1 MRQSRKP
8 KCPHCRQLFR
18 PDPRNV
24 TRQKDCS
31 QPECRKASKAAS
43 QKKWLEKP
51 ANHDYFQGTDNTC
64 RVQQWRKCHPGYWRN
79 KHGQS
84 EPLQDSFSP
93 NSVKKQDFTRQLSSH
108 ALQDLLS
115 AQHLVFLGLLAQL
128 TGSPLQDDIVT
139 IGRRLQQ
146 LGQDILNQ
154 PFCCKGGQHDNRQSP
169 HLSTP
174 DPQGSRTIQLGGSP
188 SGP

>member
-93 NSVKKQDFTRQLSSH
+93 NSVKKQDLTRQLSSY
-108 ALQDLLS
+108 A
-115 AQHLVFLGLLAQL
+115 
-128 TGSPLQDDIVT
+128 
-139 IGRRLQQ
+139 
-146 LGQDILNQ
+146 
-154 PFCCKGGQHDNRQSP
+154 
-169 HLSTP
+169 
-174 DPQGSRTIQLGGSP
+174 
-188 SGP
+188 

>member
-1 MRQSRKP
+1 MQKSRKP
-8 KCPHCRQLFR
+8 KCAHCKQLFR

-24 TRQKDCS
+24 KTQKYCS

-51 ANHDYFQGTDNTC
+51 ENQDYFQGSDNIT
-64 RVQQWRKCHPGYWRN
+64 RVQQWRKDHPGYWR
-79 KHGQS
+79 KRQGHP
-84 EPLQDSFSP
+84 EPLQDSLSP
-93 NSVKKQDFTRQLSSH
+93 NLVEKQEVGKQLPNH
-108 ALQDLLS
+108 ALQELLM
-115 AQHLVFLGLLAQL
+115 AQPLVFLGLLAQL
-128 TGSPLQDDIVT
+128 GGSPLQDNIVSL
-139 IGRRLQQ
+139 GRRLQQ

-154 PFCCKGGQHDNRQSP
+154 PIYCRGGQHDNQQSS
-169 HLSTP
+169 HLSTH